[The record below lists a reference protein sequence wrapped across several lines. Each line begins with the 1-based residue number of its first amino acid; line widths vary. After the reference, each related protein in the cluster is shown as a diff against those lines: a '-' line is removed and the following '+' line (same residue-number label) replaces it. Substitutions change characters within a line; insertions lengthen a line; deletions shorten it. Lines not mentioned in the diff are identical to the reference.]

1 MRTHWVDDTQIK
13 LILAAM
19 MPANRLAI
27 EVSEATGL
35 RIDDVLSLKTELV
48 QQTNRPTVVDSK
60 TGKKHRIYL
69 KNELRER
76 MLKQAGKVWIFPG
89 RIKPMERHR
98 TRQAVWKDMTQAAA
112 IFKRNGTIESSIGT
126 VSPHTA
132 RKRAAVS
139 AFRLGGLDK
148 AREVLVH
155 SDSDAAVTLLYALSD
170 QVPKVKRK
178 KSSRKKKKPS

>member
-1 MRTHWVDDTQIK
+1 
-13 LILAAM
+13 
-19 MPANRLAI
+19 
-27 EVSEATGL
+27 
-35 RIDDVLSLKTELV
+35 
-48 QQTNRPTVVDSK
+48 
-60 TGKKHRIYL
+60 
-69 KNELRER
+69 

-112 IFKRNGTIESSIGT
+112 IFKRNGTIESNIGT

-170 QVPKVKRK
+170 QAPKTKRK
-178 KSSRKKKKPS
+178 KASRKKKKPF